1 MMNNCFLCKDEKDKP
16 LFATLHQNKN
26 FVTASFL
33 FVKVMDE
40 NIADIGNI
48 SWKYCVSME
57 PNTIIKVRYIHSRI
71 FLFFFLWIT
80 SNVSRFINFVL
91 IYLDFLVILLLLWP
105 INVGQHL
112 QNAIK
117 CTKMPTKCTKVKW

>member
-33 FVKVMDE
+33 FVKVTDE
-40 NIADIGNI
+40 NIAYIGNI

-71 FLFFFLWIT
+71 LFYFCELPAMFQDL
-80 SNVSRFINFVL
+80 S
-91 IYLDFLVILLLLWP
+91 ILS
-105 INVGQHL
+105 
-112 QNAIK
+112 
-117 CTKMPTKCTKVKW
+117 